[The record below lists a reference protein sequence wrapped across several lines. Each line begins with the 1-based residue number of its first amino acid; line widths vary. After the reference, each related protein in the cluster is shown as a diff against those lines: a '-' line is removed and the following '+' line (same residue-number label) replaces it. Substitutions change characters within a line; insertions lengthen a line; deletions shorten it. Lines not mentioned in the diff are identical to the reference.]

1 MQFWWSTT
9 AVSASS
15 QASRGPAALEEG
27 IVASL
32 FGADQDTRHLSLRQR
47 ALMPCRRSTDESR
60 KLANAAF
67 HDRAPLGSGGR
78 EGMEAAWAPTAVIG
92 GRPPPRLRG
101 GGIGEG
107 PRTTVPRRDDN
118 GVQPP

>member
-60 KLANAAF
+60 KLAYGAF
-67 HDRAPLGSGGR
+67 CDRAPLGSVGR
-78 EGMEAAWAPTAVIG
+78 QGKEPARTPTASAGAIAS
-92 GRPPPRLRG
+92 RSLRRR
-101 GGIGEG
+101 GI
-107 PRTTVPRRDDN
+107 
-118 GVQPP
+118 